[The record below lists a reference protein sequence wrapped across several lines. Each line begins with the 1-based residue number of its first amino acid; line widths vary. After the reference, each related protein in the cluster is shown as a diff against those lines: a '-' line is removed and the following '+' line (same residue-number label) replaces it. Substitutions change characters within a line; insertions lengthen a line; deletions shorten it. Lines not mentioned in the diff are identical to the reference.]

1 MLIHN
6 ERGIN
11 HHFNT
16 SFQAE
21 LLCNYR
27 LFIITNYSHENEAD
41 LPLLHAIHLTFLQ
54 FHRLMFRALQTKHQG
69 FKIMTSINNKNTCIF
84 HRWLHVQKYYK
95 SHSMQN
101 PQAWP
106 LSWFTITPPKRY
118 GFTQGKF
125 IIINIIHMQENLTMR
140 SYCSADS
147 LPEKTTT
154 TSEVTPHS
162 NTPHNSHFPVR
173 NPSTDW
179 HNPVH
184 RLQIKTKVNYIS
196 E

>member
-6 ERGIN
+6 ERGIK

-41 LPLLHAIHLTFLQ
+41 LQLLHAIHLTFLQ
-54 FHRLMFRALQTKHQG
+54 FHRLMFSALQTKHQG

-106 LSWFTITPPKRY
+106 LSWFTVTPPPKKIWLHTR
-118 GFTQGKF
+118 K
-125 IIINIIHMQENLTMR
+125 IHHHKHHPHARKSHHE
-140 SYCSADS
+140 AVS
-147 LPEKTTT
+147 LSSFPARE
-154 TSEVTPHS
+154 
-162 NTPHNSHFPVR
+162 HN
-173 NPSTDW
+173 
-179 HNPVH
+179 
-184 RLQIKTKVNYIS
+184 NYIWS
-196 E
+196 HITFEHTP